1 MIANSFLQYIY
12 YVSMFNSLFLHS
24 LKRQLESVTHVFMF
38 RAVLANLKISE
49 PTQQIYSIY
58 SKNIH
63 SKYTMKYP
71 CPNVTYRKKNKEMHL
86 LYFLFQL

>member
-38 RAVLANLKISE
+38 RAVLANLIISE
-49 PTQQIYSIY
+49 PTQQI
-58 SKNIH
+58 
-63 SKYTMKYP
+63 
-71 CPNVTYRKKNKEMHL
+71 
-86 LYFLFQL
+86 

>member
-1 MIANSFLQYIY
+1 MIANGPLQYLY

-49 PTQQIYSIY
+49 P
-58 SKNIH
+58 SKKIH
-63 SKYTMKYP
+63 SKYMMKYP
-71 CPNVTYRKKNKEMHL
+71 CPNVTYGKKNKGMHL